1 MSLAITAAPF
11 DSDNQNYS
19 ELNSDDT
26 PVNRKRQTTTSSHNK
41 TQKRM
46 PAIDLNS
53 EKVNSVLQSIHNNS
67 GENELGD
74 FNPKRN
80 QASVNKA
87 NNQINQINPLTTN
100 NKLLAPPES
109 MRNQSQEGFNNYS
122 SNSNMNSSNTN
133 SSNTNSS
140 NTNSSSPLIPS
151 PLDNSEM
158 ELQELQSAFLND
170 AQVRDYYKK
179 LVPNFQNKP
188 MAPDNTNKGYYKERS
203 IDQQSNG
210 LNMYGSN
217 NDVLLNKINYMINLL
232 EDQQDE
238 RTNNVT
244 EEVVLYSF
252 LGIFIIF
259 VVDSFARV
267 GKYTR

>member
-11 DSDNQNYS
+11 DSDNHNYS

-26 PVNRKRQTTTSSHNK
+26 PVNRKRQTTASSHNK

-46 PAIDLNS
+46 PSIDLNS
-53 EKVNSVLQSIHNNS
+53 EKVNSVLQSIHNNA

-80 QASVNKA
+80 QASANKV
-87 NNQINQINPLTTN
+87 NNQINPINPLTTN

-109 MRNQSQEGFNNYS
+109 MRNQTQEGFNNYS
-122 SNSNMNSSNTN
+122 SDTSLNTN
-133 SSNTNSS
+133 ASNANTS
-140 NTNSSSPLIPS
+140 NPLIPS

-179 LVPNFQNKP
+179 LVPNFQNKQMP
-188 MAPDNTNKGYYKERS
+188 PDSVNKGYYKERS
-203 IDQQSNG
+203 HDNG
-210 LNMYGSN
+210 MSGLHMQGSN